1 MFSFL
6 KKPYPYYS
14 FSLRD
19 VYSNFLI
26 GCFVAFF
33 LIVFQPFGVSIWQT
47 DYKVLKL
54 LGFGFVSFI
63 CPLVFRFIS
72 SSIFRKQ
79 NPEENW
85 TVWKETL
92 ALLLVLVFI
101 AFGNLCY
108 GNLIRIS
115 HLNFQELVLTL
126 AATFLLGIFPIA
138 ANVLLK
144 YNRFVTL
151 NQKEAE
157 LMEAE
162 VIEFQHRLIDS
173 ELLPPEDVKLE
184 TQEIPAIET
193 LVLIAENEKDKLVLN
208 PNNLFYIE
216 SADNYSTV
224 IFLNADHKVSK
235 KLLRG
240 SLKRIES
247 QITFPFIVRC
257 HRSYIVNLKQ
267 IHHIKGNAQ
276 GYRIEFKSELN
287 DTIPVSRSYSKALF
301 ERLEALK

>member
-1 MFSFL
+1 MLGFL

-14 FSLRD
+14 FSFRD

-33 LIVFQPFGVSIWQT
+33 LIVFQPFGLSIWQT
-47 DYKVLKL
+47 DYKILKL

-63 CPLVFRFIS
+63 CPLIFRFIS
-72 SSIFRKQ
+72 TSIFKKQ
-79 NPEENW
+79 NPEETW

-92 ALLLVLVFI
+92 GLLLVLVFI

-115 HLNFQELVLTL
+115 HVNFQELLL
-126 AATFLLGIFPIA
+126 ALMATFLLGLFPIT

-151 NQKEAE
+151 NQKDAE

-162 VIEFQHRLIDS
+162 VIDFQNRVEVESPIIKENQVDLKEDLLI
-173 ELLPPEDVKLE
+173 
-184 TQEIPAIET
+184 
-193 LVLIAENEKDKLVLN
+193 LIAENDKDRFELKPEEL
-208 PNNLFYIE
+208 LFIE
-216 SADNYSTV
+216 SADNYSNIV
-224 IFLNADHKVSK
+224 FYRNNKVNK
-235 KLLRG
+235 QLLRG

-257 HRSYIVNLKQ
+257 HRSYIVNLKM
-267 IHHIKGNAQ
+267 INHIKGNAQ
-276 GYRIEFKSELN
+276 GYRIDFKVELK
-287 DTIPVSRSYSKALF
+287 DTIPVSRNYSKALF
-301 ERLEALK
+301 ERLESLKQ

>member
-14 FSLRD
+14 FSFRD

-47 DYKVLKL
+47 NYKVLKL
-54 LGFGFVSFI
+54 FGFGLVSFI

-72 SSIFRKQ
+72 SSIFKKQ
-79 NPEENW
+79 NPEETW

-92 ALLLVLVFI
+92 SLLLVLVFI

-193 LVLIAENEKDKLVLN
+193 LVLMAENEKDKLVLN

-224 IFLNADHKVSK
+224 IFLNDDDKVSK

-247 QITFPFIVRC
+247 QITFSFIVRC

-267 IHHIKGNAQ
+267 INHIKGNAQ

-287 DTIPVSRSYSKALF
+287 DTVPVSRSYSKALF

>member
-14 FSLRD
+14 FSFRD

-79 NPEENW
+79 NPEETW

-92 ALLLVLVFI
+92 ALLFVLVFI

-173 ELLPPEDVKLE
+173 ELLPLEDVKLE
-184 TQEIPAIET
+184 TEEIPAIET

-224 IFLNADHKVSK
+224 IFLNDDHKVSK

-247 QITFPFIVRC
+247 QIKFPFIVRC

-267 IHHIKGNAQ
+267 INHIKGNAR

-301 ERLEALK
+301 ERLESLK

>member
-14 FSLRD
+14 FSFRD

-33 LIVFQPFGVSIWQT
+33 LIVFQPFGVSIWKT
-47 DYKVLKL
+47 DYKILKL

-63 CPLVFRFIS
+63 CPLIFRFIS
-72 SSIFRKQ
+72 TSIFKKQ
-79 NPEENW
+79 NPEETW

-92 ALLLVLVFI
+92 GLLLVLVFI

-115 HLNFQELVLTL
+115 HVNFQELLL
-126 AATFLLGIFPIA
+126 ALMATFLLGLFPIT

-151 NQKEAE
+151 NQKDAE

-162 VIEFQHRLIDS
+162 VIDFQNRVEVESPIIKENQVDLKEGLLI
-173 ELLPPEDVKLE
+173 
-184 TQEIPAIET
+184 
-193 LVLIAENEKDKLVLN
+193 LIAENDKDRFELKPEEL
-208 PNNLFYIE
+208 LFIE
-216 SADNYSTV
+216 SADNYSNIV
-224 IFLNADHKVSK
+224 FYRNNKVNK
-235 KLLRG
+235 QLLRG

-257 HRSYIVNLKQ
+257 HRSYIVNLKM
-267 IHHIKGNAQ
+267 INHIKGNAQ
-276 GYRIEFKSELN
+276 GYRIDFKVELK
-287 DTIPVSRSYSKALF
+287 DTIPVSRNYSKALF
-301 ERLEALK
+301 ERLESLKQ

>member
-115 HLNFQELVLTL
+115 HINFQELILTL

-173 ELLPPEDVKLE
+173 ELLPLEDVKLE
-184 TQEIPAIET
+184 TEEIPAIET
-193 LVLIAENEKDKLVLN
+193 LVLMAENEKDKLVLN

-224 IFLNADHKVSK
+224 IFLNDDHKVSK

-247 QITFPFIVRC
+247 QIKFPFIVRC

-267 IHHIKGNAQ
+267 INHIKGNAR

>member
-14 FSLRD
+14 FSFRD
-19 VYSNFLI
+19 VYSNFFI

-33 LIVFQPFGVSIWQT
+33 LIVFQPFGVSIWET
-47 DYKVLKL
+47 DYKILKL

-63 CPLVFRFIS
+63 CPLIFRFIS
-72 SSIFRKQ
+72 TSIFKKQ
-79 NPEENW
+79 NPEETW

-92 ALLLVLVFI
+92 GLLLVLVFI

-108 GNLIRIS
+108 GNLIRMS
-115 HLNFQELVLTL
+115 HVNFQELLLALT
-126 AATFLLGIFPIA
+126 ATFLLGLFPIT

-151 NQKEAE
+151 NQKDAE

-162 VIEFQHRLIDS
+162 VIDFQNRVEVESPIIKENQVDLKEDLLI
-173 ELLPPEDVKLE
+173 
-184 TQEIPAIET
+184 
-193 LVLIAENEKDKLVLN
+193 LIAENDKDRFELKPEEL
-208 PNNLFYIE
+208 LFIE
-216 SADNYSTV
+216 SADNYSNIV
-224 IFLNADHKVSK
+224 FYRNNKVNK
-235 KLLRG
+235 QLLRG

-257 HRSYIVNLKQ
+257 HRSYIVNLKM
-267 IHHIKGNAQ
+267 INHIKGNAQ
-276 GYRIEFKSELN
+276 GYRIDFKVELK
-287 DTIPVSRSYSKALF
+287 DTIPVSRNYSKALF
-301 ERLEALK
+301 ERLESLKQ

>member
-14 FSLRD
+14 FSFRD

-63 CPLVFRFIS
+63 CPLVFRLIS
-72 SSIFRKQ
+72 TTVFKKQ
-79 NPEENW
+79 NPEETW

-92 ALLLVLVFI
+92 GLLLVLVFI

-115 HLNFQELVLTL
+115 HINFQELLLAL

-151 NQKEAE
+151 NQKDAE

-162 VIEFQHRLIDS
+162 VLDFQHRVVAESSS
-173 ELLPPEDVKLE
+173 EIENDGLL
-184 TQEIPAIET
+184 TQK
-193 LVLIAENEKDKLVLN
+193 VLILYAENEKDKIELK
-208 PNNLFYIE
+208 PEDILFIE
-216 SADNYSTV
+216 SADNYSNIV
-224 IFLNADHKVSK
+224 FFRNNKVNK
-235 KLLRG
+235 QLLRG

-257 HRSYIVNLKQ
+257 HRSYIVNLKM
-267 IHHIKGNAQ
+267 INHIKGNAQ
-276 GYRIEFKSELN
+276 GYRIDFKVELK
-287 DTIPVSRSYSKALF
+287 DTIPVSRNYSKALF
-301 ERLEALK
+301 ERLESLKQ

>member
-14 FSLRD
+14 FSFRD

-33 LIVFQPFGVSIWQT
+33 LIVFQPFGVSIWET
-47 DYKVLKL
+47 DYKILKL

-63 CPLVFRFIS
+63 CPLIFRFIS
-72 SSIFRKQ
+72 TSIFKKQ
-79 NPEENW
+79 NPEETW

-92 ALLLVLVFI
+92 GLLLVLVFI

-115 HLNFQELVLTL
+115 HVNFQELLL
-126 AATFLLGIFPIA
+126 ALMATFLLGLFPIT

-151 NQKEAE
+151 NQKDAE

-162 VIEFQHRLIDS
+162 VIDFQNRVEVESPIIKENQVDLKEDLLI
-173 ELLPPEDVKLE
+173 
-184 TQEIPAIET
+184 
-193 LVLIAENEKDKLVLN
+193 LIAENDKDRFELKPEEL
-208 PNNLFYIE
+208 LFIE
-216 SADNYSTV
+216 SADNYSNIV
-224 IFLNADHKVSK
+224 FYRNNKVNK
-235 KLLRG
+235 QLLRG

-257 HRSYIVNLKQ
+257 HRSYIVNLKM
-267 IHHIKGNAQ
+267 INHIKGNAQ
-276 GYRIEFKSELN
+276 GYRIDFKVELK
-287 DTIPVSRSYSKALF
+287 DTIPVSRNYSKALF
-301 ERLEALK
+301 ERLESLKQ

>member
-14 FSLRD
+14 FSFRD

-79 NPEENW
+79 NPEETW

-92 ALLLVLVFI
+92 ALLFVLVFI

-151 NQKEAE
+151 NQKDAE

-162 VIEFQHRLIDS
+162 VIDFQNRVEVESPIIKENQVDLKEDLLI
-173 ELLPPEDVKLE
+173 
-184 TQEIPAIET
+184 
-193 LVLIAENEKDKLVLN
+193 LIAENDKDRFELKPEEL
-208 PNNLFYIE
+208 LFIE
-216 SADNYSTV
+216 SADNYSNIV
-224 IFLNADHKVSK
+224 FYRNNKVNK
-235 KLLRG
+235 QLLRG

-257 HRSYIVNLKQ
+257 HRSYIVNLKM
-267 IHHIKGNAQ
+267 INHIKGNAQ
-276 GYRIEFKSELN
+276 GYRIDFKVELK
-287 DTIPVSRSYSKALF
+287 DTIPVSRNYSKALF
-301 ERLEALK
+301 ERLESLKQ

>member
-14 FSLRD
+14 FSFRD

-33 LIVFQPFGVSIWQT
+33 LIVFQPFGVSIWKT
-47 DYKVLKL
+47 DYKILKL

-63 CPLVFRFIS
+63 CPLIFRFIS
-72 SSIFRKQ
+72 TSIFKKQ
-79 NPEENW
+79 NPEETW

-92 ALLLVLVFI
+92 GLLLVLVFI

-115 HLNFQELVLTL
+115 HVNFQELLL
-126 AATFLLGIFPIA
+126 ALMATFLLGLFPIT

-151 NQKEAE
+151 NQKDAE

-162 VIEFQHRLIDS
+162 VIDFQNRVEVESPIIKENQVDLKEDLLI
-173 ELLPPEDVKLE
+173 
-184 TQEIPAIET
+184 
-193 LVLIAENEKDKLVLN
+193 LIAENDKDRFELKPEEL
-208 PNNLFYIE
+208 LFIE
-216 SADNYSTV
+216 SADNYSNIV
-224 IFLNADHKVSK
+224 FYRNNKVNQQ
-235 KLLRG
+235 LLRG

-257 HRSYIVNLKQ
+257 HRSYIVNLKM
-267 IHHIKGNAQ
+267 INHIKGNAQ
-276 GYRIEFKSELN
+276 GYRIDFKVELK
-287 DTIPVSRSYSKALF
+287 DTIPVSRNYSKALF
-301 ERLEALK
+301 ERLESLKQ

>member
-14 FSLRD
+14 FSYRD

-33 LIVFQPFGVSIWQT
+33 LVVFQPFGVSIWQT
-47 DYKVLKL
+47 DHKLLKL

-63 CPLVFRFIS
+63 CPLIFRFMS
-72 SSIFRKQ
+72 TSIFKKQ
-79 NPEENW
+79 KPEETW

-115 HLNFQELVLTL
+115 YLNFQELFFAL
-126 AATFLLGIFPIA
+126 AATFLLGLFPIT
-138 ANVLLK
+138 ANVFLK

-151 NQKEAE
+151 NQKDAE

-162 VIEFQHRLIDS
+162 VLDFQHRVDAESTSEIKNDSLLTQKGLI
-173 ELLPPEDVKLE
+173 LY
-184 TQEIPAIET
+184 
-193 LVLIAENEKDKLVLN
+193 AENEKDKIELKPEEL
-208 PNNLFYIE
+208 LFIE
-216 SADNYSTV
+216 SADNYSNIV
-224 IFLNADHKVSK
+224 FCRNNKVNK
-235 KLLRG
+235 QLLRG

-257 HRSYIVNLKQ
+257 HRSYIVNLKM
-267 IHHIKGNAQ
+267 INHIKGNAQ

-287 DTIPVSRSYSKALF
+287 DSIPVSRNYSKALF
-301 ERLEALK
+301 ERLESLK

>member
-79 NPEENW
+79 NPEETW

-92 ALLLVLVFI
+92 ALLFVLVFI

-173 ELLPPEDVKLE
+173 ELLPLEDVKLE
-184 TQEIPAIET
+184 TEEIPAIET

-224 IFLNADHKVSK
+224 IFLNDDHKVSK

-247 QITFPFIVRC
+247 QIKFPFIVRC

-267 IHHIKGNAQ
+267 INHIKGNAR

-301 ERLEALK
+301 ERLESLK

>member
-14 FSLRD
+14 FSFRD

-63 CPLVFRFIS
+63 CPLIFRLIS
-72 SSIFRKQ
+72 TSIFKKQ
-79 NPEENW
+79 NPEETW

-92 ALLLVLVFI
+92 GLLLVLVFI
-101 AFGNLCY
+101 ALGNLCY

-115 HLNFQELVLTL
+115 HVNFQELVLAL
-126 AATFLLGIFPIA
+126 AATLLLGLFPIT

-151 NQKEAE
+151 NQKDAE

-162 VIEFQHRLIDS
+162 VLDFQHRVEVGNPIKEDIEQTKTEVLI
-173 ELLPPEDVKLE
+173 
-184 TQEIPAIET
+184 
-193 LVLIAENEKDKLVLN
+193 LIAENDKDKIELKPDEL
-208 PNNLFYIE
+208 LFIE
-216 SADNYSTV
+216 SADNYSNIV
-224 IFLNADHKVSK
+224 FYRNNKVNK
-235 KLLRG
+235 QLLRG

-247 QITFPFIVRC
+247 QITFPFILRC
-257 HRSYIVNLKQ
+257 HRSYIVNLKL
-267 IHHIKGNAQ
+267 INHIKGNAQ
-276 GYRIEFKSELN
+276 GYRIDFKMDIY
-287 DTIPVSRSYSKALF
+287 DTIPVSRNYSKALF
-301 ERLEALK
+301 ERLESLK